1 MSFATLRRYFAVVVT
16 LLFLGGCG
24 ASVDVEVQIT
34 GEGTVTSPDGIDCGD
49 TCTTSRFVSAGR
61 AFSNGGETMVLTA
74 EPAPG
79 FELLGWNYGDCSQ
92 SENPVCT
99 IDLVYAC
106 GVGLNPLL
114 VCIEGETYDAFLQPV
129 FVESDMIADT
139 GWSPESSCLL
149 TIAGDVTCWGPAQ
162 VAELPDLSN
171 PQQVETGRRFA
182 CAEDDTGVVC
192 WGAYNVPQSPP
203 VLFPPYD
210 LAAGASFICA
220 LDADGVKCWDA
231 GGESYVPEL
240 INPSNIRSRYPTV
253 CVDDVGEEICWL
265 N

>member
-1 MSFATLRRYFAVVVT
+1 
-16 LLFLGGCG
+16 
-24 ASVDVEVQIT
+24 
-34 GEGTVTSPDGIDCGD
+34 
-49 TCTTSRFVSAGR
+49 
-61 AFSNGGETMVLTA
+61 MVLTA

-106 GVGLNPLL
+106 GVGLNPLP

-162 VAELPDLSN
+162 V
-171 PQQVETGRRFA
+171 
-182 CAEDDTGVVC
+182 
-192 WGAYNVPQSPP
+192 QSYLTYPT
-203 VLFPPYD
+203 
-210 LAAGASFICA
+210 
-220 LDADGVKCWDA
+220 
-231 GGESYVPEL
+231 
-240 INPSNIRSRYPTV
+240 RSRWKLVAGLRVPRMTLALS
-253 CVDDVGEEICWL
+253 VGEPTMCRKVPLFYFHLMI
-265 N
+265 